1 MAKIIVDLLSSNIS
15 KYQKASGVVV
25 NSKEFSCFPGKV
37 FSETELLEISEE
49 CRKEKKLAILNI
61 DRLVEEHE
69 LEELK
74 GYLDKVIHLFD
85 YFIFSDMA
93 VYAFFEEKKAL
104 RKLVYDAKTIVA
116 SSFDLDF
123 YKKQG
128 SKCFLN
134 NELSFEE
141 ILEIASKEKFSF
153 EVYGYHQIFYS
164 KRELLSLYEDFK
176 EEKWSLQNIH
186 LLLKEELRQDMYSIY
201 QGRNGT
207 FIYTPYIYAMFDEIL
222 KIKNR
227 LEFVRINATF
237 LDEEN
242 ILKVVNCYYHLL
254 KGQKV
259 SLDDLKRIN
268 PNISSGFL
276 KNKSILLK
284 DSLLERVM
292 DDE

>member
-49 CRKEKKLAILNI
+49 CHKEKKLAILNI

-69 LEELK
+69 LEEFK

-164 KRELLSLYEDFK
+164 KRELLNLYEDFK
-176 EEKWSLQNIH
+176 EKKWGLQNIR

-222 KIKNR
+222 KIKNK

-237 LDEEN
+237 LDEET
-242 ILKVVNCYYHLL
+242 ILKVVNCYYLL
-254 KGQKV
+254 FKGQKV